1 MTLGKV
7 LLILSSLL
15 YSSAFV
21 SRCNIKNHFAQTY
34 TTNTNPQ
41 FTKIFM
47 SDDQPSDSSSETTVD
62 VETAEY
68 TPTESET
75 IVMSILDDLP
85 TTLSGD
91 IDDDIRTRIN
101 EELIKLEALNPT
113 ESPAMSNLLNG
124 IWTLRYSGGYAS
136 DWALPSPTRQIA
148 LFLYSGGY
156 SPGLFLLT
164 LAKQLPET
172 VVDIGELEI
181 SISRDQPR
189 IEAKVD
195 TKLFGN
201 DSSNE
206 IVLNAMMDILSDVRI
221 KETYD
226 KFAKVLDR
234 EVAIPEPLQYSRELY
249 ITYLDDDMLVVRDAS
264 GIPEILVRK

>member
-1 MTLGKV
+1 
-7 LLILSSLL
+7 
-15 YSSAFV
+15 
-21 SRCNIKNHFAQTY
+21 
-34 TTNTNPQ
+34 
-41 FTKIFM
+41 M
-47 SDDQPSDSSSETTVD
+47 SDDQPSDSSDSFTVD
-62 VETAEY
+62 VESDKSY
-68 TPTESET
+68 TPSESEE

-85 TTLSGD
+85 ASLSGD
-91 IDDDIRTRIN
+91 VDNDIRTRIN

-164 LAKQLPET
+164 LAKQLPES
-172 VVDIGELEI
+172 VVDIGDLQIE
-181 SISRDQPR
+181 ISRDNPR
-189 IEAKVD
+189 IEAKVE

-201 DSSNE
+201 DSSSSE
-206 IVLNAMMDILSDVRI
+206 IVVNAMMDTLSDVRI
-221 KETYD
+221 RETYD
-226 KFAKVLDR
+226 KFAKLLDR

-264 GIPEILVRK
+264 GVPEILVRK